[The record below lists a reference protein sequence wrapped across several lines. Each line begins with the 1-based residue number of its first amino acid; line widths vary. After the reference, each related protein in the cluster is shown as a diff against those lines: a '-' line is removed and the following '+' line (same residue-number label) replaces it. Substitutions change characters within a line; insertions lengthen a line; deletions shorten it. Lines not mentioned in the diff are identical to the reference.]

1 MILRCCVVN
10 SNRGDMLQQCSDVT
24 CSVTGEWDL
33 ADLQRR
39 YQLLH
44 NEYNSLQKQLADK
57 DTKLVQLQ
65 AGE

>member
-1 MILRCCVVN
+1 
-10 SNRGDMLQQCSDVT
+10 MLQQCSDVT

-44 NEYNSLQKQLADK
+44 NEYNLLQKQLADK